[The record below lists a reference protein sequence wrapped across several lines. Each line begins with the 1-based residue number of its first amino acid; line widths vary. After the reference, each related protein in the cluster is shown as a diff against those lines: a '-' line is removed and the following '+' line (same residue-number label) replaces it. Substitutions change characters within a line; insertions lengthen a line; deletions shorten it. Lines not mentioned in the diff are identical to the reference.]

1 MVHERG
7 AANTD
12 PTAYGRVAVLMGGW
26 SAERKIS
33 LESGRAVLA
42 ALERSGVNATGI
54 DAGRDIF
61 AGLSRERIDRVFIA
75 LHGRGGEDGSV
86 QGALETLGIPYTGS
100 GVLASALGMDKR
112 RTKLVWMGAGIPC
125 PPHVL
130 VGSAE
135 ELIQVEARIGF
146 PVMVKPSHE
155 GSSIGMGRADD
166 PAGLARAWEAARAF
180 DEEVLVERWVQ
191 GPEYTAAVLGRRALP
206 LIRLETSRRFYDY
219 QAKYHDDQTR
229 YLCPCGLD
237 AAKQA
242 ELQALA
248 LNAFEA
254 VGARGWGRVDFICD
268 EQGRPWCL
276 EINTVPGMTSHSLVP
291 MAAAAAGLSF
301 DALVLRILDSA
312 TLAPEADPG
321 SPAARDD
328 RNVGG

>member
-1 MVHERG
+1 MVPEPG

-12 PTAYGRVAVLMGGW
+12 PTAYGRVAVLMGGS
-26 SAERKIS
+26 SAEREIS

-42 ALERSGVNATGI
+42 ALQSSAVNAVGI
-54 DAGRDIF
+54 DVGRDIL
-61 AGLSRERIDRVFIA
+61 AGLSRERFDRVFIA
-75 LHGRGGEDGSV
+75 LHGRGGEDGSI

-112 RTKLVWMGAGIPC
+112 RTKLVWAGAGIPS

-130 VGSAE
+130 VGKAE
-135 ELIQVEARIGF
+135 ELIQVEASIGF
-146 PVMVKPSHE
+146 PVIVKPSHE
-155 GSSIGMGRADD
+155 GSSIGMERADD
-166 PAGLARAWEAARAF
+166 SAALAHAWEVARAF

-191 GPEYTAAVLGRRALP
+191 GPEYTAAVLGAQALP
-206 LIRLETSRRFYDY
+206 LIRLETPRGFYDY
-219 QAKYHDDQTR
+219 QAKYHDHQTR

-237 AAKQA
+237 AAKEA
-242 ELQALA
+242 ELQNLA
-248 LNAFEA
+248 LKAFEA

-268 EQGRPWCL
+268 EQDQPWFL

-321 SPAARDD
+321 RPAARDD
-328 RNVGG
+328 RNVDG